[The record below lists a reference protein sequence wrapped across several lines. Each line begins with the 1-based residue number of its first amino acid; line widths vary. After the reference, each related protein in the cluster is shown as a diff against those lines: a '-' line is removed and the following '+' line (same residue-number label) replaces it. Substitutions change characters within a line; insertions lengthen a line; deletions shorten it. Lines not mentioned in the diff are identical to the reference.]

1 MDAKGLAEQL
11 NGMEYPVRISED
23 VARQAEANGLVIVYG
38 ASDDL
43 MEFEGAIYD
52 EIGAC
57 DGATVYMDSDGI
69 VPDFDSLDKEDKK
82 ALKNYFD
89 RDGKGKKI
97 EALWC
102 AEGDYSFTYRTEIPH
117 ATFDVVEDGEPY
129 CRGIVFRLAD
139 CGQQQGRE

>member
-1 MDAKGLAEQL
+1 MDAKSLADQL
-11 NGMEYPVRISED
+11 TGTEYPMRISED
-23 VARQAEANGLVIVYG
+23 LARQAKDAGLVIVYG

-57 DGATVYMDSDGI
+57 DGATVYVDAEGL
-69 VPDFDSLDKEDKK
+69 VPDFESLDKDDKQ
-82 ALKNYFD
+82 ALKAYFN

-102 AEGDYSFTYRTEIPH
+102 AEGDYSFIYHTDIPH
-117 ATFDVVEDGEPY
+117 ETFEVTEDGAPY

-139 CGQQQGRE
+139 CAV